1 MPQESLRD
9 IDPRINPL
17 EFYYGASFLLAEP
30 DTITL
35 EFEVCPSLMSIP
47 EKTQFQGLGHASVA

>member
-17 EFYYGASFLLAEP
+17 ELYYSAGFLLAEP
-30 DTITL
+30 DTIAL
-35 EFEVCPSLMSIP
+35 EFEVCPSLMSFP
-47 EKTQFQGLGHASVA
+47 EKIQFQGLGHVSVA